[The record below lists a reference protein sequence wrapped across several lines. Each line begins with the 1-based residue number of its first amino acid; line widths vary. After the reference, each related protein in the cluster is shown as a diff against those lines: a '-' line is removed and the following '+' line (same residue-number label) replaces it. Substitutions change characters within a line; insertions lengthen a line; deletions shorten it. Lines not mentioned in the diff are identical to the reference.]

1 MMKKLISEIN
11 FTNHEKIKNLLKM
24 TNKALLALLRVL
36 AVILKKSG
44 IKLLKTPEL
53 QLATVLVLGLLF
65 SGLIIFGMGTDNQR
79 IDIPNNTQIMAYEN
93 AADQNLAQE

>member
-1 MMKKLISEIN
+1 MMKKLMSEID
-11 FTNHEKIKNLLKM
+11 FVNHEKIGNLLK
-24 TNKALLALLRVL
+24 TTQKALLALLRVL

-44 IKLLKTPEL
+44 IKLIKTPEL

-79 IDIPNNTQIMAYEN
+79 IDMTTNPPIVAYEN